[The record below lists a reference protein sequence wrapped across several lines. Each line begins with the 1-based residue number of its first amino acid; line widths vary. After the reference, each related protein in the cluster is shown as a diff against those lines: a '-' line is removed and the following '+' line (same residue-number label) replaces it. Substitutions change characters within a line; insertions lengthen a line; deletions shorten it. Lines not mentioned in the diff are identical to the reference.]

1 MTLASKPSEDELT
14 NLREEYNQL
23 SAVTESLKTELCE
36 EKSTSGSLLNQID
49 VLNETM
55 HNMVKEKEAERHLFE
70 KIREANDMKEGEYV
84 ERLEEL
90 TTLLAQSRQAY
101 EQMETRNNEYLQ
113 VIFIFIVS
121 KKNLNN
127 S

>member
-1 MTLASKPSEDELT
+1 MTLANKPSEDEIN

-90 TTLLAQSRQAY
+90 TNLLAQSRQAY
-101 EQMETRNNEYLQ
+101 EQMEARNNEYLQ

-121 KKNLNN
+121 KKKEKK